1 MSSLKLCF
9 WALPRR
15 GEMYA
20 SSCFGFRSRVSPRRA
35 TYFLLLRQK
44 KVGKEKATLLS
55 VSLRF
60 ATGNLRCSAQEGV
73 RRTRFAQTAAAL
85 APPAPALLG
94 TARREWCGPSL
105 RSALGLPG
113 RAFASLGGGG
123 WGGADVGRASGC
135 CGISSTIGI
144 DGTSGTNGIHRTSS
158 TSGADSP
165 RNPNCATPSFQALQA
180 RSARSALEA
189 ERSDGPQFCNPLWL
203 RRGAQ
208 RFADQGSPLS
218 ERSEFG
224 RDPAK
229 REHRR
234 LPRSAAKGSQTAGSP
249 FLCLL
254 SFGEAKE
261 SESAAGPRPGPGK
274 QTRQA
279 TQQATKEGAS
289 Q

>member
-1 MSSLKLCF
+1 
-9 WALPRR
+9 
-15 GEMYA
+15 MYA
-20 SSCFGFRSRVSPRRA
+20 SSCFVFRSRVSPRRA

-55 VSLRF
+55 ASLRF
-60 ATGNLRCSAQEGV
+60 ATGSLRCSTPEGV

-85 APPAPALLG
+85 IPPTSALLG
-94 TARREWCGPSL
+94 AARRERSAPSL
-105 RSALGLPG
+105 RSAEQPQ
-113 RAFASLGGGG
+113 RAFAALGQ
-123 WGGADVGRASGC
+123 AFNSSG
-135 CGISSTIGI
+135 SN
-144 DGTSGTNGIHRTSS
+144 DP
-158 TSGADSP
+158 AVQL
-165 RNPNCATPSFQALQA
+165 QAQRA
-180 RSARSALEA
+180 RSACWAPAA
-189 ERSDGPQFCNPLWL
+189 ERSDGPLVSPPLWL

-208 RFADQGSPLS
+208 RFADKGSPLS

-234 LPRSAAKGSQTAGSP
+234 LPRSAAKGSQTVGSP

-274 QTRQA
+274 R
-279 TQQATKEGAS
+279 TQNTTQKGAS